1 MLSVINRPPC
11 GRATASVGGH
21 VTAPRTASLGALVDG
36 WRVID
41 ALPTAYLV
49 MTPDLVIVHANAAYL
64 GMVGRQLEDLVGL
77 PVFEAFPPS
86 PLALAADGSNPVE
99 TSFRRALATGRPD
112 AMPLQ
117 QYGVAEAGTGEVVER
132 FWSVVTAPVL
142 DEAGRPVL
150 LVERVEDVTD
160 FVREREGL
168 LTEVASDPAWRERAL
183 RVEAELFV
191 RAQQLQAA
199 QAARDLAA
207 RRVASLAEVALALTT
222 AASIDDLERIVVG
235 RAPAVLGSDGGAV
248 VSVADDG
255 GWRLSISESLGAGV
269 QHTYGH
275 LPHDSPLPA
284 PHAAR
289 TGERVLLPTVGSGL
303 AFSPLMAGVYS
314 DTQRHAWAF
323 FPLLVGQGHL
333 GCLALSWREEHCFT
347 DDELDL
353 AEGFA
358 AQLAQTLERLQV
370 AAEQRA
376 AARAVE
382 EFSEALQRSLL
393 TRPALG
399 DALEVAVRYRPA
411 ARGARVGGDWYDAF
425 VTAGGATLVAV
436 GDITGHDR
444 AAAAVMGQVRSL
456 LRGIAY
462 DSDDPPADLLN
473 RLDVAMVGLELD
485 TLATAVV
492 ARVEEDERDGVL
504 RRCLR
509 WANAGHPPPL
519 LARPDGSVE
528 VLGGAPDL
536 LLGYDPQ
543 ASRRDHLV
551 PLTPGCCVVLYTDG
565 LVERRDE
572 DLDTGTARLVEVV
585 ARHAGCSAEELS
597 DAVLRETDAVAGD
610 DDTAVLVLRLR

>member
-1 MLSVINRPPC
+1 M
-11 GRATASVGGH
+11 TH
-21 VTAPRTASLGALVDG
+21 APRTLVPGSLVDG
-36 WRVID
+36 WLVVD

-49 MTPDLVIVHANAAYL
+49 MTPDLRILHANPAYL
-64 GMVGRQLEDLVGL
+64 AMLGRRLADIAGR

-86 PLALAADGSNPVE
+86 PLTLAPDGTNPLE
-99 TSFRRALATGRPD
+99 TSFRRALGTGRPD
-112 AMPLQ
+112 ALPLQ
-117 QYGVAEAGTGEVVER
+117 QYDVRDDSTGEVVER
-132 FWSVVTAPVL
+132 FWSVVTAPVA
-142 DEAGRPVL
+142 DAEGRTVL

-168 LTEVASDPAWRERAL
+168 LAGADRGQGWQDRAQ
-183 RVEAELFV
+183 RVEAELFL
-191 RAQQLQAA
+191 RAQELQAA

-222 AASIDDLERIVVG
+222 AESIDDLERIVVG

-248 VSVADDG
+248 VTVAEGG
-255 GWRLSISESLGAGV
+255 GWRLSISEVLGPHV
-269 QHTYGH
+269 QVAYGH

-284 PHAAR
+284 VHAAR

-303 AFSPLMAGVYS
+303 AFLPLMATVYA
-314 DTQRHAWAF
+314 DTRRRAWAF
-323 FPLLVGQGHL
+323 VPLTVQDEHL
-333 GCLALSWREEHCFT
+333 GSLAVSWRDEHAFT

-353 AEGFA
+353 LDGFA
-358 AQLAQTLERLQV
+358 AQLAQTLKRLQV
-370 AAEQRA
+370 AAAQRA
-376 AARAVE
+376 AAAAVQ

-399 DALEVAVRYRPA
+399 DDLDVAVRYRPA
-411 ARGARVGGDWYDAF
+411 ARGASVGGDWYDAF
-425 VTAGGATLVAV
+425 VTAGGATLFAV

-444 AAAAVMGQVRSL
+444 AAAAAMGQVRSL

-473 RLDVAMVGLELD
+473 RLDAAMVGLELD
-485 TLATAVV
+485 ALATAVV
-492 ARVEEDERDGVL
+492 ARLEVGERDGVT

-528 VLGGAPDL
+528 VLQGTPDL
-536 LLGYDPQ
+536 LLGHDPQ

-551 PLTPGCCVVLYTDG
+551 ALAPGCSVVLYTDG

-572 DLDTGTARLVEVV
+572 DLDVGIARLVAVV
-585 ARHAGCSAEELS
+585 ARHAGDSAEDLS
-597 DAVLRETDAVAGD
+597 DAVLAETDSVDGE

>member
-1 MLSVINRPPC
+1 
-11 GRATASVGGH
+11 
-21 VTAPRTASLGALVDG
+21 VDG
-36 WRVID
+36 WRVVD

-49 MTPDLVIVHANAAYL
+49 MSADLVIVHANAAYL
-64 GMVGRQLEDLVGL
+64 EMVGRRLADIVDR

-86 PLALAADGSNPVE
+86 PLALAADGTNPVE
-99 TSFRRALATGRPD
+99 TSFRRALATRSPD

-117 QYGVAEAGTGEVVER
+117 QYAIADAATGKLVER
-132 FWSVVTAPVL
+132 IWSVVTAPVL
-142 DEAGRPVL
+142 GDDGEPAL
-150 LVERVEDVTD
+150 LVERVEDVSD

-168 LTEVASDPAWRERAL
+168 LPGVSVDPGWRERAL
-183 RVEAELFV
+183 RVEGELFV
-191 RAQQLQAA
+191 RAQELEVV

-207 RRVASLAEVALALTT
+207 RRVASLADVALALT
-222 AASIDDLERIVVG
+222 AAESLDDLERIVVG

-248 VSVADDG
+248 VTAAADG
-255 GWRLSISESLGAGV
+255 GWRSSISASLGEGV
-269 QHTYGH
+269 QLTYGR

-284 PHAAR
+284 LHAAR
-289 TGERVLLPTVGSGL
+289 TGERVLLPTVTDGL
-303 AFSPLMAGVYS
+303 AFSALMGDVYAH
-314 DTQRHAWAF
+314 TRRHAWAF
-323 FPLLVGQGHL
+323 FPLVVAQDRL
-333 GCLALSWREEHCFT
+333 GCLALSWRDEHRWT
-347 DDELDL
+347 EDELDL

-358 AQLAQTLERLQV
+358 AQLAQTTKRLQV
-370 AAEQRA
+370 AAAQREAAQEVEQFA
-376 AARAVE
+376 
-382 EFSEALQRSLL
+382 EALQRSLL
-393 TRPALG
+393 TLPSLG
-399 DALEVAVRYRPA
+399 DSLEVAVRYRPA

-425 VTAGGATLVAV
+425 VTASGATLLVV

-462 DSDDPPADLLN
+462 DGDDPPADLLN

-492 ARVEEDERDGVL
+492 ARLEQVERDGGVQ
-504 RRCLR
+504 RCLR

-519 LARPDGSVE
+519 LVRPDGSVE

-536 LLGYDPQ
+536 LLGHDPQ

-551 PLTPGCCVVLYTDG
+551 ALSPGCSVVLYTDG